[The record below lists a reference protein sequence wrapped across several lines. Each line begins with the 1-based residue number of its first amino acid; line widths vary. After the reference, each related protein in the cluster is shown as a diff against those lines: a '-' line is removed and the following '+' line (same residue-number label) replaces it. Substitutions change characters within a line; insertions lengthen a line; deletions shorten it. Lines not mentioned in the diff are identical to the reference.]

1 MSRERASEK
10 KALRHEIKTRVNDQ
24 KFNELNNLL
33 AKTRYKTMSELVR
46 NILHNRPVKVYTVDE
61 SIPEIMEDLSGI
73 RKELKSIG
81 ININQVT
88 HYFNST
94 PDATKKLFHSFEI
107 DKHFQTV
114 GTRVQLLLTLIS
126 KLSERW
132 LQE

>member
-1 MSRERASEK
+1 MPREKAGEK

-33 AKTRYKTMSELVR
+33 AKTRCKTMSELIR

-61 SIPEIMEDLSGI
+61 SIPKIMEELSGI

-88 HYFNST
+88 HYFNIA
-94 PDATKKLFHSFEI
+94 PDATKKLVHSFEV

-114 GTRVQLLLTLIS
+114 GTRVQLLLTIIS